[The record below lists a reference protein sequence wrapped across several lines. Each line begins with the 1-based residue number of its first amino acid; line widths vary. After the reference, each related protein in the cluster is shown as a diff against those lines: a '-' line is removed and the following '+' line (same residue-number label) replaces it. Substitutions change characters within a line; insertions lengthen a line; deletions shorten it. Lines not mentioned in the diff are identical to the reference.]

1 MFRKILKKLRLPQKG
16 QGLVEYALILVLIAV
31 VVIAILLTVGPAIS
45 QVYCRVAG
53 SLQPGSCSFGVTI
66 TSGPTA
72 TPAGPGHVHLS
83 ISVQVP
89 EATSVTFSAGGKT
102 ATESSCNTSCTL
114 TVNGIVSSGTWA
126 VTTGAGGSAGGSY

>member
-16 QGLVEYALILVLIAV
+16 QGLVEYALILVLVAV
-31 VVIAILLTVGPAIS
+31 VVIAILLTLGPAVS
-45 QVYCRVAG
+45 QVYCRIAG
-53 SLQPGSCSFGVTI
+53 SLQPGSCNFGVTV
-66 TSGPTA
+66 TGLTP

-114 TVNGIVSSGTWA
+114 TVHGIVSSGTWA